1 MNGYTESEYKI
12 AMRNERRK
20 AAAIVHDC
28 QQDMEDFIHAVTK
41 AMTDPID
48 VLFNS
53 LIAIVDD
60 PSQDFG
66 EPDDYQ
72 DLVDTQYGALDIG
85 LQ

>member
-28 QQDMEDFIHAVTK
+28 QQDMETFIGCIGW

-60 PSQDFG
+60 PSTDFG